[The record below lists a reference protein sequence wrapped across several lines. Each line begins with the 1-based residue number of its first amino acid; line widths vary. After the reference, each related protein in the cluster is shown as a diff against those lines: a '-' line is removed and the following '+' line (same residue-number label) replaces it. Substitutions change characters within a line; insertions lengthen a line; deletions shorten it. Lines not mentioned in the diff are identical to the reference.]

1 MAIDVQKAVQDGVK
15 EGMRKA
21 FEEQAAQQEHEALVM
36 FHKKSTGQDKAE
48 NPMNAVLANQQTL
61 IDLFQKF
68 NENSGASSSGSTS
81 SDSQIASGSTGF
93 AASATAS
100 SQNSVEASSGRDDG
114 FLAGSNSIKNVI
126 INHGIVVA
134 DAGGISQ
141 VSSSIGS
148 ANPNSEG
155 EEPVQRKLGTGAV
168 VDASTASADRERSQQ
183 IAEEGRVYQEYTM
196 KPTMSKLSEALDKYL
211 DEKNNPPV
219 AETGGMGFSG
229 LLGSILGGS
238 LGILGGLA
246 IGWLSGLKT
255 QWSSI
260 GNAFKSVGT
269 SIKNSIKNSKL
280 GKKISSMV
288 TSFKNG
294 VNNIKSAVTKQF
306 TSMVNSVK
314 SSIGSLKT
322 SFMNT
327 IKGWKESVKNSAVG
341 KAAGAIKD
349 KVGSIFG
356 KAKSFFGGAKKAAS
370 EGKMLSF
377 LGDKLK
383 AGMKAAGKI
392 AKSAIDH
399 SPTVKMLKAAGKAAK
414 VAGKWAMVAGKKIP
428 MIQGLGSLIDGAK
441 NTYDVW
447 KKTGNIKDT
456 VNTALA
462 GATDALLNTLAVPE
476 IVGAAKGLYNGYKN
490 GGGVMGA
497 LKGAGSGI
505 MNAHDAN
512 QVTLGQSFA
521 AGVAHLSGNETDTT
535 KAILRASMY
544 GLTKDQVGLA
554 NINGNAGG
562 FGTAAAIYQGDKKLA
577 SGSTVN
583 SNQPNATTGENTT
596 AKRKSEDDKAKDTA
610 EIIKQ
615 GFIEAMT
622 SEEVRKV
629 QAEQSKMTG
638 DAINDK
644 LMG

>member
-1 MAIDVQKAVQDGVK
+1 
-15 EGMRKA
+15 
-21 FEEQAAQQEHEALVM
+21 
-36 FHKKSTGQDKAE
+36 
-48 NPMNAVLANQQTL
+48 
-61 IDLFQKF
+61 LFQKF
-68 NENSGASSSGSTS
+68 NENSGASSGGSSS

-168 VDASTASADRERSQQ
+168 VDATTASSDRERSQQ

-229 LLGSILGGS
+229 LLGTILGGS

-246 IGWLSGLKT
+246 TGWLSGLKT

-260 GNAFKSVGT
+260 GKAFKDAHVYA
-269 SIKNSIKNSKL
+269 KNLFNKTKI
-280 GKKISSMV
+280 GKKVNEVV

-294 VNNIKSAVTKQF
+294 VNNIKSAVTKKF

-356 KAKSFFGGAKKAAS
+356 KAKSFFGGATKAAS
-370 EGKMLSF
+370 EGKILSF

-383 AGMKAAGKI
+383 SGVQAAGKI
-392 AKSAIDH
+392 AKNAIDN
-399 SPTVKMLKAAGKAAK
+399 SPTIKLIKAAGKAAK
-414 VAGKWAMVAGKKIP
+414 TAGKIAMSVGKRIP
-428 MIQGLGSLIDGAK
+428 VIQGVGALIDGAK

-456 VNTALA
+456 MSTALA
-462 GATDALLNTLAVPE
+462 GATDAVLNTLAVPE
-476 IVGAAKGLYNGYKN
+476 LVSTAKGLYKGYKE
-490 GGGVMGA
+490 GGFKGA
-497 LKGAGSGI
+497 LKGAGSGLL
-505 MNAHDAN
+505 NAHDAN
-512 QVTLGQSFA
+512 QVSYGQTFA
-521 AGVAHLSGNETDTT
+521 AEVAHWSGNETATT
-535 KAILRASMY
+535 EAIRKANMY

>member
-68 NENSGASSSGSTS
+68 NENSGASSGGSAS

-148 ANPNSEG
+148 ANPTSEG

-168 VDASTASADRERSQQ
+168 VDASTASSDRERSQQ

-229 LLGSILGGS
+229 LLGTILGGS

-246 IGWLSGLKT
+246 TGWLSGLKT

-260 GNAFKSVGT
+260 GKAFKDAHVSA
-269 SIKNSIKNSKL
+269 KNLFNKTKI
-280 GKKISSMV
+280 GKKVNEVV

-294 VNNIKSAVTKQF
+294 VNNIKSAVTKKF

-341 KAAGAIKD
+341 KAASAIKD

-370 EGKMLSF
+370 EGKILSF

-383 AGMKAAGKI
+383 SGMKAAGKI
-392 AKSAIDH
+392 AKNAIDN
-399 SPTVKMLKAAGKAAK
+399 SPTIKLIKAAGKAAK
-414 VAGKWAMVAGKKIP
+414 TAGKIAMSVGKRIP
-428 MIQGLGSLIDGAK
+428 VIQGVGALIDGAK

-456 VNTALA
+456 MSTALA
-462 GATDALLNTLAVPE
+462 GATDAVLNTLAVPE
-476 IVGAAKGLYNGYKN
+476 LVSTAKGLYKGYKE
-490 GGGVMGA
+490 GGFKGA
-497 LKGAGSGI
+497 LKGAGSGLL
-505 MNAHDAN
+505 NAHDAN
-512 QVTLGQSFA
+512 QVSYGQTFA
-521 AGVAHLSGNETDTT
+521 AEVAHWSGNETATT
-535 KAILRASMY
+535 EAIRKANMY